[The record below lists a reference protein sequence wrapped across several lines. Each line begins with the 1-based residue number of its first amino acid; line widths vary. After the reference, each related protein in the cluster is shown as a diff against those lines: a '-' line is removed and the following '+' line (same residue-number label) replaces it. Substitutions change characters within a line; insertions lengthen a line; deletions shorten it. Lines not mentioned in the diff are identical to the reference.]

1 MLIIPGIIA
10 SSQYVAKGDYESIA
24 TVTVGGSGLT
34 TATFSSIPST
44 YKHLQVR
51 ALAKGATSDATGSF
65 TFNSDTGTNYS
76 WHILG
81 GQGSLTYSAASTTT
95 SSMKAFGYNRGLGG
109 TGDVVFVIDIL
120 DYADTNKYKTIRSLW
135 GVDSNGSGEV
145 ALVSGNWRSTSAV
158 SSMVFIPSGG
168 TFSQY
173 THFALY
179 GIKG

>member
-1 MLIIPGIIA
+1 MQILAAPFV
-10 SSQYVAKGDYESIA
+10 SVAGDFQSIA
-24 TVTVGGSGLT
+24 TTTVGVSGAAT
-34 TATFSSIPST
+34 ITFSSIPST

-120 DYADTNKYKTIRSLW
+120 DYADANKYKTIRSLW
-135 GVDSNGSGEV
+135 GVDNNGTGEV

-158 SSMVFIPSGG
+158 TSMVFTPSGG

>member
-1 MLIIPGIIA
+1 MLILAGVGAGP
-10 SSQYVAKGDYESIA
+10 SGDFQSIS
-24 TVTVGGSGLT
+24 TVTVGSGGAST
-34 TATFSSIPST
+34 ITFSSIPGT

-65 TFNSDTGTNYS
+65 TFNSDTAANYS
-76 WHILG
+76 WHIVG
-81 GQGSLTYSAASTTT
+81 GQGTLTYSTGSASA

-120 DYADTNKYKTIRSLW
+120 DYANTNKYKTIRSLW

-158 SSMVFIPSGG
+158 TSMVFTPSGG

>member
-1 MLIIPGIIA
+1 MLILAGVGAGP
-10 SSQYVAKGDYESIA
+10 SGDYQSIA
-24 TVTVGGSGLT
+24 TTTVGAGGAST
-34 TATFSSIPST
+34 ITFSSIPST

-65 TFNSDTGTNYS
+65 TFNSDTATNYS
-76 WHILG
+76 WHIVG
-81 GQGSLTYSAASTTT
+81 GQGTVTSSAASTSS

-120 DYADTNKYKTIRSLW
+120 DYADANKYKTIRSLW
-135 GVDSNGSGEV
+135 GVDSNGTGEV

-158 SSMVFIPSGG
+158 TSMVFTPSGG